1 MCGSREWYLG
11 VVSFRAWRALIL
23 WYASTNIRLTATA
36 AFIHCVYVCQYEG
49 MRDPDRYSSRPIQG
63 VHAQTSCPS
72 PWFRKPCHT
81 PLSKSRSP
89 FS

>member
-23 WYASTNIRLTATA
+23 SNASTNIRLTATA

-49 MRDPDRYSSRPIQG
+49 MRDHSFQSSRILG
-63 VHAQTSCPS
+63 
-72 PWFRKPCHT
+72 RKKKA
-81 PLSKSRSP
+81 SVKNKVV
-89 FS
+89 